1 MFWFDGNL
9 IEGNNLT
16 IDINNPALL
25 YGATVFTT
33 MRVYDRSLEHRLTNW
48 QAHCDRLRH
57 SLQSFAWQLPD
68 WQRLRKGAEALLSIF
83 PVLRMAIFPDGKEWI
98 IGRYLPEDLAERQQ
112 QGIIGYIA
120 QNSQFF
126 RYLPQHKTGN
136 YLGAWL
142 AIKEA
147 QKLGAKEAILVDSRG
162 NWLETSTGNLWGYK
176 DNCWWTPSLEFGI
189 LPGIAR
195 AQILNWLQS
204 QNIAVRENKWERDF
218 VKDLESIAYSNSVVE
233 IIPFAD
239 ILGLEANWN
248 LNPSHV
254 AFKNLRSYFAE

>member
-1 MFWFDGNL
+1 
-9 IEGNNLT
+9 LT

-48 QAHCDRLRH
+48 QAHCDRLSN
-57 SLQSFAWQLPD
+57 SLQAFAWQLPD
-68 WQRLRKGAEALLSIF
+68 WQILRKGAEALLSIF
-83 PVLRMAIFPDGKEWI
+83 PILRMAIFPDGKEWI

-112 QGIIGYIA
+112 KGIVGYIA
-120 QNSQFF
+120 QNSQFY
-126 RYLPQHKTGN
+126 RYLPQQKTGN

-142 AIKEA
+142 ALKEA
-147 QKLGAKEAILVDSRG
+147 QKLGVKEAILLDNNG
-162 NWLETSTGNLWGYK
+162 TWLETSTGNLWGYK
-176 DNCWWTPSLEFGI
+176 DNCWWTPSLESGI

-195 AQILNWLQS
+195 AQILKWLQS
-204 QNIAVRENKWERDF
+204 QNVPVRENKWEPGF

-239 ILGLEANWN
+239 ILGLETNCKLN
-248 LNPSHV
+248 LSHL
-254 AFKNLRSYFAE
+254 ALKKLRSYFSE

>member
-48 QAHCDRLRH
+48 QAHCDRLSN
-57 SLQSFAWQLPD
+57 SLQAFAWQFPD

-83 PVLRMAIFPDGKEWI
+83 PVLRIAIFPDGIEWI
-98 IGRYLPEDLAERQQ
+98 VGRYLPEDLVDRQQ
-112 QGIIGYIA
+112 KGIIGYVA
-120 QNSQFF
+120 QNSHFC
-126 RYLPQHKTGN
+126 RYLPEEKTGN

-142 AIKEA
+142 ALKEA
-147 QKLGAKEAILVDSRG
+147 QKLGAKEAIFVDSNG
-162 NWLETSTGNLWGYK
+162 NWLETSTGNLWAYK

-189 LPGIAR
+189 LPGISR
-195 AQILNWLQS
+195 RQILNWLQS
-204 QNIAVRENKWERDF
+204 QNIPVKENKWDRDF

-233 IIPFAD
+233 IIPFSE
-239 ILGLEANWN
+239 IIGLETNCN
-248 LNPSHV
+248 LNHSLV
-254 AFKNLRSYFAE
+254 ALRNLQSCFLD